1 MTVIGSLFVL
11 PAWVR
16 DSLLIAAMA
25 SALVAFAALA
35 EEPAKPDPIESAL
48 AQEWQGMQ
56 LGQQHVAD
64 ALGKLVEA
72 YRKEKARADDAE
84 AKLKLQAGEAKP

>member
-1 MTVIGSLFVL
+1 MILSVFFALHRR
-11 PAWVR
+11 VR
-16 DSLLIAAMA
+16 DALLIAASA
-25 SALVAFAALA
+25 SALLAFAASA
-35 EEPAKPDPIESAL
+35 QETAKPDPIETAI

-72 YRKEKARADDAE
+72 FRKEKARADAAE